1 MKNTKKWRQPLT
13 PVMASGDAS
22 HENCQEARLDANA
35 HVNEA
40 IAFVFVVIVF
50 MGRLDALRLRW
61 VAPSCSSGSS
71 FQLQIPESDST
82 VTLIKLPFPLERLAF

>member
-13 PVMASGDAS
+13 PVIASGDAS
-22 HENCQEARLDANA
+22 HENRQETRLDANA
-35 HVNEA
+35 HVNNA
-40 IAFVFVVIVF
+40 IAFVFVLIVF

-71 FQLQIPESDST
+71 FQLQINFR
-82 VTLIKLPFPLERLAF
+82 VRFNCNFN